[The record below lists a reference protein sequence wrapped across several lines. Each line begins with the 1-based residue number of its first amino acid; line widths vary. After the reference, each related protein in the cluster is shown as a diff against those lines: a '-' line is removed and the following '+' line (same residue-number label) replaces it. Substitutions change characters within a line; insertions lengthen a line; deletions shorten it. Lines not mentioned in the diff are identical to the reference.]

1 MAKKFRNLVAKM
13 PPRAQAEI
21 RRDVKKMLREMPL
34 YELRK
39 ARAFSQEKIAKTLH
53 VKQASVSKLE
63 RRADMYLSTLRSYV
77 EAMGGKLE
85 LVAKFPEG
93 AVRIKQFEDLEDN
106 EKRRATG

>member
-1 MAKKFRNLVAKM
+1 MAKKFRSLVAKM
-13 PPRAQAEI
+13 SPRARAEI

-34 YELRK
+34 YELRQ

-93 AVRIKQFEDLEDN
+93 AVRIQQFEDIEDD